1 MPSKKKPSEP
11 VNMVEYAPADLSGH
25 MFYGLEMD
33 PEQKA
38 FRDAI
43 WSKEN
48 DIVFCNAKAG
58 SGKTLISVATAM
70 LLVQYGLFDEV
81 IYMTAGGVHERRQGL
96 LPGDINQKSEVLF
109 TPVRQA
115 IMRLGHDPDRIISS
129 GYNAIG
135 QKDGSAI
142 VTCMTDSYVRG
153 INIGD
158 ADHKV
163 IFLIDEAENFTV
175 DGLKTLLSRVNDGS
189 KTIVI
194 GHDKQCDLQYK
205 QDSGFTRA
213 LEHFRGHE
221 RCAICKLTRNYRGWV
236 SAWADEM

>member
-1 MPSKKKPSEP
+1 MPSKKKSSEP
-11 VNMVEYAPADLSGH
+11 INIVEHAPADLSGH
-25 MFYGLEMD
+25 LFYGLELD

-43 WSKEN
+43 WDRGN
-48 DIVFCNAKAG
+48 DIIFCNAKAG
-58 SGKTLISVATAM
+58 SGKTLISLATSL

-96 LPGDINQKSEVLF
+96 LPGDIAQKSEVLF

-115 IMRLGHDPDRIISS
+115 ILRLGYDPDRMIASA
-129 GYNAIG
+129 YNLIG
-135 QKDGSAI
+135 QKDGTAQVS
-142 VTCMTDSYVRG
+142 CMTDSYVRG

-158 ADHKV
+158 AERNV

-194 GHDKQCDLQYK
+194 GHDKQCDLRYK

-221 RCAICKLTRNYRGWV
+221 RCAVCSLTKNYRGWV
-236 SAWADEM
+236 SAWADEL